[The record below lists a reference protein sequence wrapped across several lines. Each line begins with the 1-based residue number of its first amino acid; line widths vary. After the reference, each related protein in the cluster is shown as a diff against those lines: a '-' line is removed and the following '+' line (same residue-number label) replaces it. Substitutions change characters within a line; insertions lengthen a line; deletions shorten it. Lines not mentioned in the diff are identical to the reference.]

1 MRSLPPAPWGSPF
14 VLVSLEEKMWMVG
27 KQVGRCPRTGD
38 AGHAA
43 GSYMCPPASHH
54 SGRTVGERGET
65 SQEDPLQDRSEQ
77 PWVWVGQL
85 EEGLG
90 GRPIKVSQRVQLAH
104 FHPDLGLSPSVH
116 PLARRFY
123 F

>member
-1 MRSLPPAPWGSPF
+1 
-14 VLVSLEEKMWMVG
+14 MVG

-38 AGHAA
+38 AGHVA
-43 GSYMCPPASHH
+43 GSYMRPPASHH
-54 SGRTVGERGET
+54 SWRTVGERGET
-65 SQEDPLQDRSEQ
+65 SQEDPLRDRSGW

-85 EEGLG
+85 EEELG
-90 GRPIKVSQRVQLAH
+90 RRPIKVSQRVRLAH